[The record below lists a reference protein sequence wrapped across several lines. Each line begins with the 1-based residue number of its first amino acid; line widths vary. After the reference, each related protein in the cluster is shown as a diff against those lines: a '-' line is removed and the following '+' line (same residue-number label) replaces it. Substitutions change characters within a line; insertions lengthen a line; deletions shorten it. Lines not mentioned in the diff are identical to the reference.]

1 VVAQLAWY
9 CEPVRQR
16 LGTSRLGIGLW
27 LAADV
32 VAGLSEDESALR
44 SLRGELRR
52 RGLEVVT
59 LNAFPY
65 RGFHEASVKK
75 AVYLPDW
82 SDPARLG
89 YTLACARILASLLPD
104 DAAGGSVSTLPLAWR
119 GTWRAD
125 QVDDARRNIAA
136 LAGGLASL
144 ARETGRPVR
153 VGFEPEPGCL
163 VETMGQAQ
171 ELMRDVSSEWLGVC
185 LDLCHLAV
193 GFETPARAAQLPVVK
208 AQVSN
213 AVQADDPADPPT
225 QAALRRFDE
234 PRFLHQTR
242 EIGPHGVMRAD
253 DLADALDGRLP
264 GRGPWRVHFHVPL
277 HAELPPPLRTTRP
290 ELLAGLETLV
300 GGEHA
305 LTDHLE
311 VETYTWSVLPDP
323 PSDTVTGIA
332 AELTW
337 ARGTLRGLGLAEEE
351 P

>member
-1 VVAQLAWY
+1 L
-9 CEPVRQR
+9 
-16 LGTSRLGIGLW
+16 
-27 LAADV
+27 
-32 VAGLSEDESALR
+32 
-44 SLRGELRR
+44 LRGELRR

-65 RGFHEASVKK
+65 QGFHEASVKK

-82 SDPARLG
+82 SDPARLS
-89 YTLACARILASLLPD
+89 YTLACARVLAALLPD

-125 QVDDARRNIAA
+125 QADAARRNITA
-136 LAGGLASL
+136 LADGLA
-144 ARETGRPVR
+144 AIAGETGRPVR

-163 VETMGQAQ
+163 VETTGQAG
-171 ELMRDVSSEWLGVC
+171 ELMTEVSTEWLGVC

-193 GFETPARAAQLPVVK
+193 GFETPARAARLPVVK

-213 AVQADDPADPPT
+213 ALQADDPADPPT
-225 QAALRRFDE
+225 RAALSRFDE

-242 EIGPHGVMRAD
+242 EAGPDGVMGTD
-253 DLADALDGRLP
+253 DLAEALNGRLP

-277 HAELPPPLRTTRP
+277 HADLSPPLRTTRP
-290 ELLAGLETLV
+290 DLLAGLETLV

-323 PSDTVTGIA
+323 PSDPVTGIA
-332 AELTW
+332 AELAW
-337 ARGTLRGLGLAEEE
+337 ARGTLRALGLAEEE
-351 P
+351 S